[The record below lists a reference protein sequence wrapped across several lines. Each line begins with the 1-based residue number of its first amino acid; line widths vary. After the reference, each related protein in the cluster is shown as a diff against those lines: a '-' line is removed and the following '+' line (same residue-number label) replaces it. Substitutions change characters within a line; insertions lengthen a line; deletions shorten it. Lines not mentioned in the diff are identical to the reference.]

1 MARSKSLARTHAA
14 ATRQLAMATPS
25 VVQELTRLEKDLGG
39 RRTLLSL
46 LALAPLTPDLRYIL
60 GLLGD
65 PAHDH
70 RSLASICA
78 DGNILP
84 GDLLKHLGAA
94 ALHKGQVLARQ
105 RIGESIPAV
114 VDDVMRRAAP
124 FEEACPDCM
133 VDGQSTGR
141 VTPEPTAANP
151 NPAPEPCPSCKGS
164 LRILYMPTLD
174 RQRMAIDMA
183 GLIDRGGGGIS
194 ILNQNLNLGT
204 AASGGQGA
212 LEQLQTLTD
221 QILYGDAPL
230 DPVEAEVLPAAPDS
244 ASVPDPSPSQPPE

>member
-1 MARSKSLARTHAA
+1 MARTRSLARAA
-14 ATRQLAMATPS
+14 ASATRQLALAAPS
-25 VVQELTRLEKDLGG
+25 VARELTQLEKDLGG
-39 RRTLLSL
+39 RQQLLAL
-46 LALAPLTPDLRYIL
+46 LALAPLTPDLRYVL

-94 ALHKGQVLARQ
+94 ALHRGQVLARQ

-114 VDDVMRRAAP
+114 VEDVMRRAAP
-124 FEEACPDCM
+124 YEEACGTCM
-133 VDGQSTGR
+133 VAGAATGQ
-141 VTPEPTAANP
+141 VTPDPTPTDP
-151 NPAPEPCPSCKGS
+151 NPQPQICPDCKGS
-164 LRILYMPTLD
+164 LKILYMPSLD
-174 RQRMAIDMA
+174 RQRVAIDLA
-183 GLIDRGGGGIS
+183 HLVERGGGIS
-194 ILNQNLNLGT
+194 ITNQNLNLGA

-221 QILYGDAPL
+221 QILYGDAAAL
-230 DPVEAEVLPAAPDS
+230 DPVEAEVTPVDPVAPPA
-244 ASVPDPSPSQPPE
+244 PEA